1 MKIRTI
7 VLSAIL
13 LAASAPAVHA
23 GTKIMAT
30 GPGSRFYP
38 QQQQMDCNILNAN
51 KSAKTVMIEVM
62 DYDGT
67 ITDTSGPL
75 VLAPQTGASLTATGF
90 LNTSWCRFTVEG
102 SPKKYRAGAAYSNAT
117 EGYTTWTPAQ

>member
-7 VLSAIL
+7 IVSAALI
-13 LAASAPAVHA
+13 ATSVPAVHA

-38 QQQQMDCNILNAN
+38 GEQQMDCNILNAN
-51 KSAKTVMIEVM
+51 KAAKTVIIEVM
-62 DYDGT
+62 DYDGAVS
-67 ITDTSGPL
+67 DTSGPL
-75 VLAPQTGASLTATGF
+75 VLNPQAGASLTATGF